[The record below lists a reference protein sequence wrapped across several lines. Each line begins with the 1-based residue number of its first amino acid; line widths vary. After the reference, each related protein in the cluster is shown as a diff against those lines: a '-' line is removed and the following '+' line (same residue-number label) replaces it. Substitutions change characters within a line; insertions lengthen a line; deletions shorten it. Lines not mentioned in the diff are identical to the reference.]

1 MIVFAAENK
10 IFTKK
15 YVVPGDGR
23 VRDGCPQQQN
33 RQTETVCSINRY
45 IICLC
50 DEDLDM
56 TSHICYLAV
65 IYAKTRSHMSVVSV
79 LAIL

>member
-1 MIVFAAENK
+1 MKLWDLDLTLPRAQSFPNIFSNRMIVFAAENK

-33 RQTETVCSINRY
+33 RQTEAVCSINRY
-45 IICLC
+45 IYHVCVMKI
-50 DEDLDM
+50 
-56 TSHICYLAV
+56 
-65 IYAKTRSHMSVVSV
+65 
-79 LAIL
+79 